1 MKKLIAVIGLSAA
14 VASPLAIA
22 DTAQLDLAP
31 GAFGA
36 EKTQYAQ
43 SEPTRGDAQ
52 RVDSSFWNLNTGGV
66 PGY

>member
-1 MKKLIAVIGLSAA
+1 MSKLIAVIGLAAA

-36 EKTQYAQ
+36 ETTQYVQ
-43 SEPTRGDAQ
+43 SEARGDAM
-52 RVDSSFWNLNTGGV
+52 RVNDNFWTVNSGGV
-66 PGY
+66 SGY

>member
-1 MKKLIAVIGLSAA
+1 MRKLIAVIGLSAA

-36 EKTQYAQ
+36 EQTQYVQ
-43 SEPTRGDAQ
+43 SEIRGDAQ
-52 RVDSSFWNLNTGGV
+52 PVDSSFWHVSTGGV
-66 PGY
+66 AGY

>member
-36 EKTQYAQ
+36 EKTQYLQTEA
-43 SEPTRGDAQ
+43 RGDAQ

>member
-1 MKKLIAVIGLSAA
+1 MRKLIAVIGLSAA

-36 EKTQYAQ
+36 EKTQYVQ
-43 SEPTRGDAQ
+43 NEIRGDAKN
-52 RVDSSFWNLNTGGV
+52 VDSSFWHVSTGGV
-66 PGY
+66 AGY